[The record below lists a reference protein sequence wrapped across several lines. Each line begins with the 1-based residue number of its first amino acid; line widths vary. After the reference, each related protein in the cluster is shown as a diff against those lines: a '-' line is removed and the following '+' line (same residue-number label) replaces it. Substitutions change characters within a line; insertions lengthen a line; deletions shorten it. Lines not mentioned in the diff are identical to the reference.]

1 MATFGATMAVVPG
14 SDVET
19 TRVDRWLWA
28 VRITKTR
35 SLATTACQ
43 GGHVDV
49 NGTAA
54 KPATK
59 VKPGDR
65 VEVRLDGRQ
74 RILEVVRPI
83 EKRVSAPLA
92 AEALVDH
99 SPPPPERTATDD
111 QWARDRGAG
120 RPTKRERREIDRFR
134 GR

>member
-1 MATFGATMAVVPG
+1 MAPVPG

-43 GGHVDV
+43 GGHVEV
-49 NGTAA
+49 NGASA

-65 VEVRLDGRQ
+65 VEVRLDGRH

-83 EKRVSAPLA
+83 EKRVGAALA
-92 AEALVDH
+92 AECLVDH
-99 SPPPPERTATDD
+99 SPPPPERTAADD